1 MGKYKAHVKTIVPFE
16 YLKELVKENPNDA
29 ELGKKIRQLILK
41 NKK

>member
-1 MGKYKAHVKTIVPFE
+1 MGKYNAAVRLIIPSE
-16 YLKELVKENPNDA
+16 YLEKLVKENPNDA

>member
-29 ELGKKIRQLILK
+29 ELGKKIRTLILNTK
-41 NKK
+41 S